1 MNINNLKIRNAK
13 INDIE
18 KILEIEHAS
27 FDKNICEDR
36 QVFIDRIETFNEG
49 FLVAEYENEIIG
61 YICSEIWP
69 YNENLK
75 ESDFLLNHSI
85 KESHKTNGD
94 ELYISSFAISPKARK
109 YGIGKILFNYLIDNV
124 DKLIKEPKS
133 LLLVVAEN
141 WTSARNIYI
150 KNGFLEVCTLKDFFD
165 YDDIEAFKADGIVM
179 RKLLL

>member
-18 KILEIEHAS
+18 KILEIEHNS
-27 FDKNICEDR
+27 FAKNICEDK
-36 QVFIDRIETFNEG
+36 QVFIDRIETFNKG

-61 YICSEIWP
+61 YICSEIWT
-69 YNENLK
+69 YNETIK
-75 ESDFLLNHSI
+75 ENSFLLNHSI
-85 KESHKTNGD
+85 KESHKATGD

-109 YGIGKILFNYLIDNV
+109 YGIGKILFNYLINNV
-124 DKLIKEPKS
+124 DKLVVNPKS

-150 KNGFLEVCTLKDFFD
+150 KKGFHEICILKEFFD
-165 YDDIEAFKADGIVM
+165 YNNIEPFKADGIVM
-179 RKLLL
+179 RKLL

>member
-1 MNINNLKIRNAK
+1 MDINNLKIRNAK

-18 KILEIEHAS
+18 KILEIEHNS
-27 FDKNICEDR
+27 FDKNICEDK
-36 QVFIDRIETFNEG
+36 QVFIDRIETFNKG
-49 FLVAEYENEIIG
+49 FLVAEYKGKIIG
-61 YICSEIWP
+61 YICSEIWL

-85 KESHKTNGD
+85 KESHKANGD

-124 DKLIKEPKS
+124 DKLIANPKS

-141 WTSARNIYI
+141 WTSARNIYL
-150 KNGFLEVCTLKDFFD
+150 KKGFLEVCILTDFFD
-165 YDDIEAFKADGIVM
+165 YGNAQPFKADGIVM
-179 RKLLL
+179 RKLL

>member
-18 KILEIEHAS
+18 KILEIEHNS
-27 FDKNICEDR
+27 FDKNICEDK
-36 QVFIDRIETFNEG
+36 QVFIDRIETFNKG
-49 FLVAEYENEIIG
+49 FLVAEYKGEIIG
-61 YICSEIWP
+61 YICSEIWL

-85 KESHKTNGD
+85 KESHKANGD
-94 ELYISSFAISPKARK
+94 ELYISSFAISSKARK

-124 DKLIKEPKS
+124 DKLIANPKS

-141 WTSARNIYI
+141 WTSARNIYL
-150 KNGFLEVCTLKDFFD
+150 KKGFLKVCILKDFFD
-165 YDDIEAFKADGIVM
+165 YGDIFPFKADGIVM
-179 RKLLL
+179 RKLL

>member
-18 KILEIEHAS
+18 KILEIEHNS
-27 FDKNICEDR
+27 FAKNICEDK
-36 QVFIDRIETFNEG
+36 QVFIDRIETFNKG

-61 YICSEIWP
+61 YICSEIWT
-69 YNENLK
+69 YNETIK
-75 ESDFLLNHSI
+75 ENSFLLNHSI
-85 KESHKTNGD
+85 KESHKANGD

-124 DKLIKEPKS
+124 DKLVANPKS

-150 KNGFLEVCTLKDFFD
+150 KKGFHEICILKEFFD
-165 YDDIEAFKADGIVM
+165 YNNIEPFKADGIVM
-179 RKLLL
+179 RKLL

>member
-1 MNINNLKIRNAK
+1 MDINNLKIRNAK

-18 KILEIEHAS
+18 KILEIEDNS
-27 FDKNICEDR
+27 FDKNICEDK

-49 FLVAEYENEIIG
+49 FLVAEYKGEIIG
-61 YICSEIWP
+61 YICSEIWL

-85 KESHKTNGD
+85 KESHKANGD

-124 DKLIKEPKS
+124 DKLIANPKS

-141 WTSARNIYI
+141 WTSARNIYL
-150 KNGFLEVCTLKDFFD
+150 KKGFLEVCILTDFFD
-165 YDDIEAFKADGIVM
+165 YGNVQPFKADGIVM
-179 RKLLL
+179 RKLL

>member
-18 KILEIEHAS
+18 KILEIEHNS
-27 FDKNICEDR
+27 FDKNICEDK
-36 QVFIDRIETFNEG
+36 QVFIDRIETFNKG
-49 FLVAEYENEIIG
+49 FLVAEYKGEIIG
-61 YICSEIWP
+61 YICSEIWL

-85 KESHKTNGD
+85 KESHKANGD
-94 ELYISSFAISPKARK
+94 ELYISSFAISSKARK

-124 DKLIKEPKS
+124 DKLIANPKS

-141 WTSARNIYI
+141 WTSARNIYL
-150 KNGFLEVCTLKDFFD
+150 KKGFLEVCILTDFFD
-165 YDDIEAFKADGIVM
+165 YGNVQAFKADGIVM
-179 RKLLL
+179 RKLL

>member
-18 KILEIEHAS
+18 KILEIEHNS
-27 FDKNICEDR
+27 FDKNICEDK
-36 QVFIDRIETFNEG
+36 QVFIDRIETFNKG
-49 FLVAEYENEIIG
+49 FLVAEYKGEIIG
-61 YICSEIWP
+61 YICSEIWL

-85 KESHKTNGD
+85 KESHKANGD

-109 YGIGKILFNYLIDNV
+109 YGIGKILFNYLINNV
-124 DKLIKEPKS
+124 DKLIANPNS

-141 WTSARNIYI
+141 WTSARNIYL
-150 KNGFLEVCTLKDFFD
+150 KKGFLEVCILTDFFD
-165 YDDIEAFKADGIVM
+165 YGNVQPFKADGIVM
-179 RKLLL
+179 RKLL

>member
-1 MNINNLKIRNAK
+1 MNIDNLKIRNAK
-13 INDIE
+13 IDDIE
-18 KILEIEHAS
+18 KILEIEHNS
-27 FDKNICEDR
+27 FAKNICEDK

-69 YNENLK
+69 YNEN
-75 ESDFLLNHSI
+75 I
-85 KESHKTNGD
+85 KESHKANGD

-124 DKLIKEPKS
+124 NKLVSNPKS

-141 WTSARNIYI
+141 WISARNIYL
-150 KNGFLEVCTLKDFFD
+150 KKGFIEICILKDFFD
-165 YDDIEAFKADGIVM
+165 YGNIEPFKADGIVM
-179 RKLLL
+179 RKLLNYNYTHEK